1 MLAAELNLETICRA
15 SGHLQIKL
23 AANWRHESET
33 GGHNVLYSIG
43 LFMHAKCSFHLT
55 PPLY

>member
-1 MLAAELNLETICRA
+1 MHCVNCQPNYRKFLNNMLAAELNLETICRA

-33 GGHNVLYSIG
+33 GG
-43 LFMHAKCSFHLT
+43 A
-55 PPLY
+55 